1 MNMDIVRND
10 EAPSFLQIKG
20 DDNSILNVLNTHRQ
34 SGILCDVKLT
44 VDGQSFPAHK
54 AVLAANSRFFFAMFT
69 TEMLEKDKTSA
80 SVSTITATAMES
92 LLDFMYTGQI
102 QIHIKNVF
110 ELLEASSYLL
120 VEKVKE
126 ACCQFLQSIL
136 DMENCLMILSMAD
149 TFSCSGLSKTV
160 TQYVNREFSEVAKTE
175 SFLKLSKEEIIKFL
189 SSDDISI
196 ENEDQ
201 LLEIVIDWISYDP
214 EVRKDFCGELLKL
227 VRLPFVSLSQLHD
240 LRHEKE
246 LNDLIIPRLAPTS
259 KGATHANVA
268 GGITP
273 RKSYRSMEVIVVAG
287 GCDNSAI
294 LNSVSCFVPVVGK
307 WVKLAAMKLPRWRLQ
322 LVTLQDNILALGGLR
337 DVCVKETAIPFI
349 ERFSGQSNSW
359 DATEHQ
365 PAVCDVELDS
375 FCAVS
380 TSSNTVLLV
389 GGLDPKTSRCTSQ
402 VSSFQLKD
410 EFWLVEQREP
420 LLFPRAGHCLVSYGD
435 HVYALGGFQEPNTL
449 AIREGMRT
457 VECYDPAKDAW
468 TRVQPMIEGRQFSAA
483 VILND
488 DIFVFG
494 GHDGQNVLRSCEV
507 YNVKLNRWQHIAPM
521 RYSRMKHS
529 AVAHDGKIYVIGGVS
544 NIRKGSEFSSVECY
558 IPEKDLWISAPDMP
572 VGRFDHQCYIANVG
586 YKFLASVLEESY

>member
-1 MNMDIVRND
+1 MDLVTND

-20 DDNSILNVLNTHRQ
+20 DDNSILNELNTYRQ
-34 SGILCDVKLT
+34 SGILCDVKLK

-102 QIHIKNVF
+102 QIHVQNVF

-126 ACCQFLQSIL
+126 ACCRFLQRIL
-136 DMENCLMILSMAD
+136 DMENCLMVLSMAD
-149 TFSCSGLSKTV
+149 TFSCSGLIQTV

-201 LLEIVIDWISYDP
+201 LLEIVIHWISYDP

-246 LNDLIIPRLAPTS
+246 LNDLIIPRLVPTS
-259 KGATHANVA
+259 KGATYANVA
-268 GGITP
+268 GEITA
-273 RKSYRSMEVIVVAG
+273 RKSCRSMEVIVVAG

-294 LNSVSCFVPVVGK
+294 LNSVCCFVPVVGK
-307 WVKLAAMKLPRWRLQ
+307 WVKLSAMKLPRWRLQ
-322 LVTLQDNILALGGLR
+322 LVTLQDNIFAIGGLR
-337 DVCVKETAIPFI
+337 DVCVKEPAIPFI

-380 TSSNTVLLV
+380 TSSSTVLLV

-402 VSSFQLKD
+402 VSSFELKD
-410 EFWLVEQREP
+410 KIWLIEQREP
-420 LLFPRAGHCLVSYGD
+420 LLFARAGHCLVSSGD
-435 HVYALGGFQEPNTL
+435 RVYALGGFQEPNTL

-468 TRVQPMIEGRQFSAA
+468 TCVQPMTAGRQFSAA
-483 VILND
+483 VTLND
-488 DIFVFG
+488 DIFIFG
-494 GHDGQNVLRSCEV
+494 GYDGQKVLRSCEV

-544 NIRKGSEFSSVECY
+544 NIRKGSEISSVECY
-558 IPEKDLWISAPDMP
+558 IPEENLWISAPDMP
-572 VGRFDHQCYIANVG
+572 VGRFDHQCYFPNVG
-586 YKFLASVLEESY
+586 YKFLASVLEESQ